1 MQIVSEQTGIYL
13 IVCHIFITDPSFQRA
28 QKNLKFYADELKSTG
43 QLTGQKGLLRSD
55 DTLLQTED
63 DEDEDEDAQEISE
76 DKDWRGSKA
85 FKRYSKLC
93 RSDAD
98 ALFNF
103 VS

>member
-1 MQIVSEQTGIYL
+1 MFVIIIS
-13 IVCHIFITDPSFQRA
+13 DPSFERA
-28 QKNLKFYADELKSTG
+28 QKNLKYYADELKSTG

-55 DTLLQTED
+55 DTLLQD
-63 DEDEDEDAQEISE
+63 DEDDGETEDVAEEHNWAA
-76 DKDWRGSKA
+76 SKA

-93 RSDAD
+93 RADAD

>member
-1 MQIVSEQTGIYL
+1 ML
-13 IVCHIFITDPSFQRA
+13 DPSFQRA

-55 DTLLQTED
+55 DTLLETDED
-63 DEDEDEDAQEISE
+63 DEDDDMQDAPEEKS
-76 DKDWRGSKA
+76 WRASKA